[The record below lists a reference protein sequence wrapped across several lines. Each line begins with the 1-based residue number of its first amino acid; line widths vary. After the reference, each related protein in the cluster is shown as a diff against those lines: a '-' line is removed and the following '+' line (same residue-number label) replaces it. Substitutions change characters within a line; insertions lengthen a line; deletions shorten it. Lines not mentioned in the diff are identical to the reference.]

1 MKLQNILKKKKKI
14 TKYNV
19 CYHVNES
26 EITRISDKHTLVF
39 AF

>member
-1 MKLQNILKKKKKI
+1 MKQFAKYKKKI
-14 TKYNV
+14 TNYNV

-26 EITRISDKHTLVF
+26 EITRINDKHTLVF